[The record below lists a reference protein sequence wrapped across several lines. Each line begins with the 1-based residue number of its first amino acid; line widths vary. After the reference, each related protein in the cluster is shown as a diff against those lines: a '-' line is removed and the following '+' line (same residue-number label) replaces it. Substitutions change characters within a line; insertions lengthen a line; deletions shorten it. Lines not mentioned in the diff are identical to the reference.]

1 MTTLFAETAL
11 TPAGWAQNLRIE
23 IDARGDIAA
32 CEPGGSATGAERLA
46 GPVIPGM
53 SNLHSHA
60 FQRAMAG
67 LTERASG
74 TGDSFWT
81 WRDTMYRFVER
92 ITPEELR
99 AIAAQLYVE
108 MLKAGY
114 TGVAEFHYLHHQP
127 DGTPYQDP
135 ALLSEMVLEAAEE
148 AGIGITLLPVLYEAG
163 GFGGAPAGAAQR
175 RFLNR
180 PEALLKTIETLRRR
194 HGASPQRRI
203 GLAPHSLRAVPPAS
217 LAAALDGMRALDPE
231 APIHIHIA
239 EQRREVE
246 ECLAWS
252 GERPVAWLQAR
263 HPVGP
268 SWCLV
273 HATHMT
279 EAETRELAASGAVAG
294 LCPSTEGNLGD
305 GFFPFVD
312 FTASGGTWGI
322 GSDSHISI
330 SAGEEL
336 RWLEYGQRLLRE
348 RRNLASAG
356 SGSTGAALWR
366 GALAGGARALGRPVG
381 AIAPGYRADLLVLDR
396 DAPSLYGR
404 DGDLLLDSLVFAAI
418 AHSSVGAIRDVMVG
432 GSWVA
437 EQGRHQRE
445 AEIARQFRRALDRLL
460 Q

>member
-1 MTTLFAETAL
+1 MRTLFAETAL
-11 TPAGWAQNLRIE
+11 TPGGWVRDLRIE
-23 IDARGDIAA
+23 IDAGGNIAA
-32 CEPGGSATGAERLA
+32 CEPNGSAAGAERLA

-53 SNLHSHA
+53 PNLHSHA

-74 TGDSFWT
+74 TGDSFWS
-81 WRDTMYRFVER
+81 WRELMYRFVER
-92 ITPEELR
+92 IAPEEVR
-99 AIAAQLYVE
+99 AIAAQLYIE

-114 TGVAEFHYLHHQP
+114 TAVAEFHYLHHQP
-127 DGTPYQDP
+127 DGRPYSDP

-163 GFGGAPAGAAQR
+163 GFGGAAAGTAQR

-180 PEALLKTIETLRRR
+180 PEALLSTIEGLRQR

-217 LAAALDGMRALDPE
+217 LAAALDGMRKLDPT

-246 ECLAWS
+246 ECMAWS
-252 GERPVAWLQAR
+252 GERPVAWLLAR
-263 HPVGP
+263 HRVDAA
-268 SWCLV
+268 WCLV
-273 HATHMT
+273 HATHVT
-279 EAETRELAASGAVAG
+279 EAETKALAASGAVAG
-294 LCPSTEGNLGD
+294 LCPTTEGNLGD

-312 FTASGGTWGI
+312 YAAAGGAWGI
-322 GSDSHISI
+322 GSDSHISVN
-330 SAGEEL
+330 AGEEL

-348 RRNLASAG
+348 RRNLASMSVG
-356 SGSTGAALWR
+356 GSTGGALWR

-381 AIAPGYRADLLVLDR
+381 AIAAGYRADLLVLDR

-404 DGDLLLDSLVFAAI
+404 NGDLWIDSLVFAAI
-418 AHSSVGAIRDVMVG
+418 GGAIRDVMVG
-432 GSWVA
+432 GSWVI
-437 EQGRHQRE
+437 ERGRHRRE
-445 AEIARQFRRALDRLL
+445 AEIAQEFRRALDRLL